1 LLGYAARVRS
11 ARIGELGQAPVVD
24 ETGEPAAAAA
34 GETLVTVEAV
44 ALNPLDLTVGAG
56 AFYGGHPPLPYAIG
70 CEAAGRIEDGSPVY
84 LFGDG
89 RGVSK
94 PGFAVER
101 VAVPHD
107 LPLPLPSAVDPA
119 VAAAAGIAGIAG
131 WVAVAWKAQV
141 GPGDRVLVL
150 GASGAVGLVALQA
163 AKLLGAVR
171 VVAAGRD
178 PARLGRA
185 AELGADRLVALGDV
199 DALADAFDGEGFT
212 VCIDPLWGE
221 PLAEALA
228 AAAPLAREGADR
240 ARPLELRADGGG
252 TRPRA
257 SGAARAR
264 RRRADRRR
272 RRALSARARRRGV
285 AASTLGR
292 RRQGRRR
299 ALRRGRAP
307 SPEPGGSEGRLRSCR
322 ACATSHRCP

>member
-163 AKLLGAVR
+163 AKLLGAAR

-228 AAAPLAREGADR
+228 AAAPFARIVHLGQSA
-240 ARPLELRADGGG
+240 
-252 TRPRA
+252 
-257 SGAARAR
+257 GAAAPLRS
-264 RRRADRRR
+264 ADVRGKELTVLGHSNF
-272 RRALSARARRRGV
+272 ALT
-285 AASTLGR
+285 AAE
-292 RRQGRRR
+292 
-299 ALRRGRAP
+299 RGRAHLELLEHVAAARIAVDVERYP
-307 SPEPGGSEGRLRSCR
+307 LERVAEAWQRQRSGAGGKVVVEL
-322 ACATSHRCP
+322 